1 MTDHSQRLSLTLSLD
16 RNCETC
22 KHRRELHH
30 INGMTEFRCAVS
42 EVEDNNCD
50 GKHYEWDGVSS
61 DYDEA
66 ENER

>member
-1 MTDHSQRLSLTLSLD
+1 MTDHSQRLALTLSLD

-22 KHRRELHH
+22 KHRRRGLAPD
-30 INGMTEFRCAVS
+30 EFRCAMP

-50 GKHYEWDGVSS
+50 GEHYEWDGVSS

-66 ENER
+66 ENES